1 MPACLPKWYFGG
13 SAPLGASLSFD
24 SEVARRSQDG
34 IAPFV
39 SFNAKKRSPVACG
52 NRQLLFLQLDLQCQI
67 SIRQVLEL

>member
-13 SAPLGASLSFD
+13 SAPAGASLSFD

-39 SFNAKKRSPVACG
+39 RRTCKKKKKHE
-52 NRQLLFLQLDLQCQI
+52 N
-67 SIRQVLEL
+67 